1 MQVLVMGAGQLARM
15 MALAGAPLNIEVLAY
30 DVNSDTVQH
39 PLTQQQFNLT
49 LEQAVAQADVVSS
62 EFEHI
67 PYPVQDICQQS
78 GKFFP
83 NSTAI
88 KAGGDR
94 RQEKQL
100 LDAAGV
106 ANASYR
112 IISTEAE
119 FQAAIATLGLP
130 LVLKSALAGY
140 DGKGQWRLKR
150 AEDAAA
156 IWADIASFMA
166 GADHTLPQAI
176 VAEQFVRFDREV
188 SLVGARNAK
197 GETVVYPLTENH
209 HVNGVLAVSLAV
221 PAQQQLQQQAK
232 QMFDA
237 VAARLDYVGVLALEF
252 FQVGDQLLV
261 NEIAPRVHNS
271 GHWTQQGS
279 DTCQFE
285 NHLRA
290 VCGLPLGSTALVR
303 PTVMVNILG
312 EDQVDPAILAL
323 PSCHLHWYGKGKRAG
338 RKMGHI
344 NICGNSVAELAE
356 RFVALAQL
364 LPPAQFP
371 EVAEVAAKLQQQTE
385 QKL

>member
-15 MALAGAPLNIEVLAY
+15 MALAGAPLNVQVLAY
-30 DVNSDTVQH
+30 DVNTDTVLH
-39 PLTQQQFNLT
+39 PVTQQQFPLT
-49 LEQAVAQADVVSS
+49 LAQAVAQADVVSS

-106 ANASYR
+106 ANAGYR
-112 IISTEAE
+112 IVTTEAE
-119 FQAAIATLGLP
+119 FLAAIAALGLP

-150 AEDAAA
+150 TEDAAA

-166 GADHTLPQAI
+166 DADHTLPQAI

-197 GETVVYPLTENH
+197 GDTVVYPLTENH
-209 HVNGVLAVSLAV
+209 HVDGVLAVSLAI

-364 LPPAQFP
+364 LPAAQFP
-371 EVAEVAAKLQQQTE
+371 EVAEVAAKLQQQA
-385 QKL
+385 

>member
-30 DVNSDTVQH
+30 DVNTDTVLH

-49 LEQAVAQADVVSS
+49 LTQAVAQADVVSS

-106 ANASYR
+106 ANAGYR
-112 IISTEAE
+112 IVSTEAE
-119 FQAAIATLGLP
+119 FQAAITALGLP

-150 AEDAAA
+150 TEDAAA

-252 FQVGDQLLV
+252 FQVGNQLLV

-312 EDQVDPAILAL
+312 EDKVDPAVLAL
-323 PSCHLHWYGKGKRAG
+323 PSCHLHWYGKAKRAG

-344 NICGNSVAELAE
+344 NICGSSVAELAD

-371 EVAEVAAKLQQQTE
+371 EVADVATKLQQQTA
-385 QKL
+385 

>member
-1 MQVLVMGAGQLARM
+1 MNVLVMGAGQLARM
-15 MALAGAPLNIEVLAY
+15 MALAGAPLNISVLAY
-30 DVNSDTVQH
+30 DVNSQRVMH
-39 PLTQQQFNLT
+39 PVTGQVFDQT
-49 LEQAVAQADVVSS
+49 LEQAVANADVVSS

-67 PYPVQDICQQS
+67 PYPVQAVCEAS
-78 GKFFP
+78 GKFKP
-83 NSTAI
+83 NSRAI

-94 RQEKQL
+94 RQEKAL

-106 ANASYR
+106 ANAGYR
-112 IISTEAE
+112 IVQTNTE
-119 FQAAIATLGLP
+119 FKAAINELGLP

-150 AEDAAA
+150 IEDAEV
-156 IWADIASFMA
+156 IWQDIEAFMA

-188 SLVGARNAK
+188 SLVGARNEH
-197 GETVVYPLTENH
+197 GDTVVYPLTENH
-209 HVNGVLAVSLAV
+209 HVNGVLAVSTALPSESA
-221 PAQQQLQQQAK
+221 LQQQAK

-237 VAARLDYVGVLALEF
+237 VANELNYVGVLALEF
-252 FQVGDQLLV
+252 FQVGDKLLV

-271 GHWTQQGS
+271 GHWTQQGA

-312 EDQVDPAILAL
+312 EDYVNPAVLSL
-323 PSCHLHWYGKGKRAG
+323 PSCHLHWYGKGKRPG

-344 NICGNSVAELAE
+344 NICGATPKELAA
-356 RFVALAQL
+356 RFSALSSL
-364 LPPAQFP
+364 LPETSFP
-371 EVAEVAAKLQQQTE
+371 EVAAVAAALHQRVKA
-385 QKL
+385 

>member
-1 MQVLVMGAGQLARM
+1 MQVLVMGSGQLARM
-15 MALAGAPLNIEVLAY
+15 MALAGAPLNVQVLAY
-30 DVNSDTVQH
+30 DVNTDTVVH
-39 PLTQQQFNLT
+39 PVTQQQFPLT
-49 LEQAVAQADVVSS
+49 LAQAVAQADVVSS

-106 ANASYR
+106 ANAGYR
-112 IISTEAE
+112 IVSTEAE
-119 FQAAIATLGLP
+119 FQAAIAALGLP

-140 DGKGQWRLKR
+140 DGKGQWRLKQP
-150 AEDAAA
+150 EDAAA
-156 IWADIASFMA
+156 IWADIETFMA

-188 SLVGARNAK
+188 SLVGVRNAK
-197 GETVVYPLTENH
+197 GETLVYPLTENH
-209 HVNGVLAVSLAV
+209 HVNGVLAVSLAL
-221 PAQQQLQQQAK
+221 PGQQELQQQAK

-237 VAARLDYVGVLALEF
+237 VAAALDYVGVLALEF

-312 EDQVDPAILAL
+312 EDTVNPEVLAL
-323 PSCHLHWYGKGKRAG
+323 PSCHLHWYGKSKRAG

-344 NICGNSVAELAE
+344 NICGNSVAELAT

-364 LPPAQFP
+364 LPSAQFP
-371 EVAEVAAKLQQQTE
+371 EVADVATKLQQQA
-385 QKL
+385 

>member
-1 MQVLVMGAGQLARM
+1 MKVLVLGAGQLARM
-15 MALAGAPLNIEVLAY
+15 MSLAGTPLNLKVSAY
-30 DVNSDTVQH
+30 DVNSDTIVD
-39 PLTQQQFNLT
+39 PVTQQQLGT
-49 LEQAVAQADVVSS
+49 GLAQAIANADVITS

-67 PYPVQDICQQS
+67 PYPVQELCQQS
-78 GKFFP
+78 GKFLP

-100 LDAAGV
+100 LDKAGV
-106 ANASYR
+106 TNAAYK
-112 IISTEAE
+112 IVVTEQD
-119 FQAAIATLGLP
+119 FYQAIELLGLP

-140 DGKGQWRLKR
+140 DGKGQWRLKTQ
-150 AEDAAA
+150 ADAQAV
-156 IWADIASFMA
+156 WADIQQFMA

-188 SLVGARNAK
+188 SLVGARNQA
-197 GETVVYPLTENH
+197 GDMVVYPLTENH
-209 HVNGVLAVSLAV
+209 HVAGVLAVSLAL
-221 PAQQQLQQQAK
+221 PGQQELQQQAK
-232 QMFDA
+232 LMFEA
-237 VAARLDYVGVLALEF
+237 VASALDYVGVLALEF

-271 GHWTQQGS
+271 GHWTQQGA

-303 PTVMVNILG
+303 PTLMVNILG
-312 EDQVDPAILAL
+312 EDHVSPAVLSL
-323 PSCHLHWYGKGKRAG
+323 PSCHLHWYGKGKRPG

-344 NICGNSVAELAE
+344 NLSATSTSELAQ
-356 RFVALAQL
+356 RFDL
-364 LPPAQFP
+364 LRQHLPEQEFP
-371 EVAEVAAKLQQQTE
+371 ELDLVAARLKQLQ
-385 QKL
+385 

>member
-1 MQVLVMGAGQLARM
+1 MKKVLVMGAGQLARM
-15 MALAGAPLNIEVLAY
+15 MALAGAPLNIQVLAY
-30 DVNSDTVQH
+30 DVNTNTVLH
-39 PLTQQQFNLT
+39 PVTQQKFALT
-49 LEQAVAQADVVSS
+49 LAEAVAAADVVSS

-67 PYPVQDICQQS
+67 PYPVQDVCQAS

-106 ANASYR
+106 ANAGYR
-112 IISTEAE
+112 IVSTEAE
-119 FQAAIATLGLP
+119 FHAAIAALGLP

-140 DGKGQWRLKR
+140 DGKGQWRLKQ

-156 IWADIASFMA
+156 IWADIAAFMA

-197 GETVVYPLTENH
+197 GETMVYPLTENH
-209 HVNGVLAVSLAV
+209 HVNGVLAVSLAL
-221 PAQQQLQQQAK
+221 PGEQALQQQAK

-237 VAARLDYVGVLALEF
+237 VAAKLDYVGVLALEF

-303 PTVMVNILG
+303 PTLMVNILG
-312 EDQVDPAILAL
+312 EDVVDPAVLAL

-344 NICGNSVAELAE
+344 NLSGETVAELAE
-356 RFVALAQL
+356 RFVALSKL
-364 LPPAQFP
+364 LPEQSFP
-371 EVAEVAAKLQQQTE
+371 EVADMAAKLAE
-385 QKL
+385 QV

>member
-1 MQVLVMGAGQLARM
+1 MKVLVLGAGQLARM
-15 MALAGAPLNIEVLAY
+15 MSLAGTPLNLKVSAY
-30 DVNSDTVQH
+30 DVNSDTIVD
-39 PLTQQQFNLT
+39 PVTQQQLGT
-49 LEQAVAQADVVSS
+49 GLAQAIANADVITS

-67 PYPVQDICQQS
+67 PYPVQELCQQS
-78 GKFFP
+78 GKFLP

-100 LDAAGV
+100 LDKAGV
-106 ANASYR
+106 TNAAYK
-112 IISTEAE
+112 IVVTEQD
-119 FQAAIATLGLP
+119 FYQAIEQLGLP

-140 DGKGQWRLKR
+140 DGKGQWRLKTQ
-150 AEDAAA
+150 ADAQA
-156 IWADIASFMA
+156 IWADIQQFMA

-188 SLVGARNAK
+188 SLVGARNQA
-197 GETVVYPLTENH
+197 GDMVVYPLTENH
-209 HVNGVLAVSLAV
+209 HVAGVLAVSLAL
-221 PAQQQLQQQAK
+221 PGQQELQQQAK
-232 QMFDA
+232 QMFEA
-237 VAARLDYVGVLALEF
+237 VASALDYVGVLALEF

-271 GHWTQQGS
+271 GHWTQQGA

-303 PTVMVNILG
+303 PTLMVNILG
-312 EDQVDPAILAL
+312 EDHVSPAVLSL
-323 PSCHLHWYGKGKRAG
+323 PSCHLHWYGKGKRPG

-344 NICGNSVAELAE
+344 NLSATSTSELAQ
-356 RFVALAQL
+356 RFDL
-364 LPPAQFP
+364 LRQHLPEQEFP
-371 EVAEVAAKLQQQTE
+371 ELDLVAARLKQLQ
-385 QKL
+385 

>member
-30 DVNSDTVQH
+30 DVNTATVLH

-49 LEQAVAQADVVSS
+49 LTQAVAQADVVSS

-106 ANASYR
+106 ANAGYR
-112 IISTEAE
+112 IVSTEAE
-119 FQAAIATLGLP
+119 FQAAITALGLP

-252 FQVGDQLLV
+252 FQVGNQLLV

-312 EDQVDPAILAL
+312 EDKVDPAVLAL
-323 PSCHLHWYGKGKRAG
+323 PSCHLHWYGKAKRAG

-344 NICGNSVAELAE
+344 NICGNSVAELAD

-364 LPPAQFP
+364 LPAAQFP
-371 EVAEVAAKLQQQTE
+371 EVADVATQLQQQTA
-385 QKL
+385 

>member
-1 MQVLVMGAGQLARM
+1 MNVLVMGAGQLARM
-15 MALAGAPLNIEVLAY
+15 MALAGAPLNISVLAY
-30 DVNSDTVQH
+30 DVNSQRVMH
-39 PLTQQQFNLT
+39 PVTGQVFDDT
-49 LEQAVAQADVVSS
+49 LEQAVANADVVSS

-67 PYPVQDICQQS
+67 PYPVQAVCEAS
-78 GKFFP
+78 GKFKP
-83 NSTAI
+83 NSRAI

-94 RQEKQL
+94 RQEKAL

-106 ANASYR
+106 ANAGYR
-112 IISTEAE
+112 IVQTETE
-119 FQAAIATLGLP
+119 FKAAINELGLP

-150 AEDAAA
+150 FEDAQV
-156 IWADIASFMA
+156 IWQDIEAFMA

-188 SLVGARNAK
+188 SLVGARNEH
-197 GETVVYPLTENH
+197 GDTVVYPLTENH
-209 HVNGVLAVSLAV
+209 HVNGVLAVSTALPSDA
-221 PAQQQLQQQAK
+221 ALQQQAK

-237 VAARLDYVGVLALEF
+237 VANELNYVGVLALEF
-252 FQVGDQLLV
+252 FQVGDKLLV

-271 GHWTQQGS
+271 GHWTQQGA

-312 EDQVDPAILAL
+312 EDYVNPAVLSL
-323 PSCHLHWYGKGKRAG
+323 PSCHLHWYGKGKRPG

-344 NICGNSVAELAE
+344 NICGATPKELAA
-356 RFVALAQL
+356 RFSALSSL
-364 LPPAQFP
+364 LPESSFP
-371 EVAEVAAKLQQQTE
+371 EVADMAKALVQRV
-385 QKL
+385 KAG

>member
-1 MQVLVMGAGQLARM
+1 MNVLVMGAGQLARM
-15 MALAGAPLNIEVLAY
+15 MALAGAPLNISVLAY
-30 DVNSDTVQH
+30 DVNSQRVMH
-39 PLTQQQFNLT
+39 PVTGQVFDET
-49 LEQAVAQADVVSS
+49 LEQAVANADVVSS

-67 PYPVQDICQQS
+67 PYPVQAVCEAS
-78 GKFFP
+78 GKFKP
-83 NSTAI
+83 NSRAI

-94 RQEKQL
+94 RQEKAL

-106 ANASYR
+106 ANAGYR
-112 IISTEAE
+112 IVQTETE
-119 FQAAIATLGLP
+119 FKAAINELGLP

-150 AEDAAA
+150 LEDAQV
-156 IWADIASFMA
+156 IWQDIEAFMA

-188 SLVGARNAK
+188 SLVGARNEH
-197 GETVVYPLTENH
+197 GDTVVYPLTENH
-209 HVNGVLAVSLAV
+209 HVNGVLAVSTALPSDSA
-221 PAQQQLQQQAK
+221 LQQQAK

-237 VAARLDYVGVLALEF
+237 VANELNYVGVLALEF
-252 FQVGDQLLV
+252 FQVGDKLLV

-271 GHWTQQGS
+271 GHWTQQGA

-312 EDQVDPAILAL
+312 EDYVNPAVLSL
-323 PSCHLHWYGKGKRAG
+323 PSCHLHWYGKGKRPG

-344 NICGNSVAELAE
+344 NICGATPKELAA
-356 RFVALAQL
+356 RFSALSSL
-364 LPPAQFP
+364 LQESSFP
-371 EVAEVAAKLQQQTE
+371 EVADVAKALVQRVKAG
-385 QKL
+385 

>member
-1 MQVLVMGAGQLARM
+1 MKVLVLGAGQLARM
-15 MALAGAPLNIEVLAY
+15 MSLAGTPLNLKVSAY
-30 DVNSDTVQH
+30 DVNSDTIVD
-39 PLTQQQFNLT
+39 PVTQQQLGT
-49 LEQAVAQADVVSS
+49 GLAQAIANADVITS

-67 PYPVQDICQQS
+67 PYPVQELCQQS
-78 GKFFP
+78 GKFLP

-100 LDAAGV
+100 LDKAGV
-106 ANASYR
+106 TNAAYK
-112 IISTEAE
+112 IVVTEQD
-119 FQAAIATLGLP
+119 FYQAIEQLGLP

-140 DGKGQWRLKR
+140 DGKGQWRLKTQ
-150 AEDAAA
+150 ADAQSV
-156 IWADIASFMA
+156 WADIQLFMA

-188 SLVGARNAK
+188 SLVGARNQA
-197 GETVVYPLTENH
+197 GDMVVYPLTENH
-209 HVNGVLAVSLAV
+209 HVAGVLAVSLAL
-221 PAQQQLQQQAK
+221 PGQQELQQQAK
-232 QMFDA
+232 QMFEA
-237 VAARLDYVGVLALEF
+237 VATALDYVGVLALEF

-271 GHWTQQGS
+271 GHWTQQGA

-303 PTVMVNILG
+303 PTLMVNILG
-312 EDQVDPAILAL
+312 EDHVSPAVLSL
-323 PSCHLHWYGKGKRAG
+323 PSCHLHWYGKGKRPG

-344 NICGNSVAELAE
+344 NLSATSTSELAQ
-356 RFVALAQL
+356 RFDVLRQH
-364 LPPAQFP
+364 LPEQEFP
-371 EVAEVAAKLQQQTE
+371 ELDLVAARLKQLQ
-385 QKL
+385 